1 LLGKSDPDKRHLAL
15 AVAAQFGQVEI
26 VRLLLEAGEDPNRFN
41 PVGGHSHSTPL
52 HQAAGNGHMEV
63 VRLLVERGAKVDTK
77 DILFGGTPAGWAN
90 YAGKTEVYE
99 YLRSL
104 ETKEVQEP

>member
-1 LLGKSDPDKRHLAL
+1 
-15 AVAAQFGQVEI
+15 
-26 VRLLLEAGEDPNRFN
+26 
-41 PVGGHSHSTPL
+41 
-52 HQAAGNGHMEV
+52 MEV

-90 YAGKTEVYE
+90 YAGKTTVYE

-104 ETKEVQEP
+104 ETKEVREP

>member
-1 LLGKSDPDKRHLAL
+1 
-15 AVAAQFGQVEI
+15 
-26 VRLLLEAGEDPNRFN
+26 
-41 PVGGHSHSTPL
+41 
-52 HQAAGNGHMEV
+52 MEV
-63 VRLLVERGAKVDTK
+63 VKLLVARGAKLETK

-104 ETKEVQEP
+104 ETKEVREP